1 VAILKSWRCRT
12 LVKQRFHPK
21 QFGSAKTQPDTM
33 EHRKRKTAA
42 ESRSVM
48 HRLVMPE
55 DSNTLGTLMGGV
67 LMHWMD
73 MCAAIAA
80 RRHSNSYAMTVTVDR
95 VQLLGS
101 VQVGE
106 VVILEAEIT
115 RAFRTSME
123 IGLRVVVE
131 NLDSGKKRLCASTF
145 YSFVAVD
152 KNGNTQE
159 VPEVVP
165 ETEEQ
170 KRLYREAES
179 RRTERLEDAARI
191 REEAESFGSEQR

>member
-1 VAILKSWRCRT
+1 M
-12 LVKQRFHPK
+12 
-21 QFGSAKTQPDTM
+21 GN
-33 EHRKRKTAA
+33 RKRKTVD

-80 RRHSNSYAMTVTVDR
+80 RRHSNTYAMTVTVDR
-95 VQLLGS
+95 IQFVGS
-101 VQVGE
+101 VRVGE
-106 VVILEAEIT
+106 VVNLEAEVT

-123 IGLRVVVE
+123 IGLRVIAE
-131 NLDSGKKRLCASTF
+131 NLDTGEKRLCASTF

-152 KNGNTQE
+152 RDGSTLP
-159 VPEVVP
+159 VPEVIP
-165 ETEEQ
+165 ETDGQKKRYRDAEE
-170 KRLYREAES
+170 
-179 RRTERLEDAARI
+179 RRSARLEDAGRI
-191 REEAESFGSEQR
+191 REEAEAFDRQQF

>member
-1 VAILKSWRCRT
+1 
-12 LVKQRFHPK
+12 
-21 QFGSAKTQPDTM
+21 M
-33 EHRKRKTAA
+33 ENRKRKTVA

-55 DSNTLGTLMGGV
+55 DSNTIGTLMGGV

-95 VQLLGS
+95 IQFIGS
-101 VQVGE
+101 VSVGE
-106 VVILEAEIT
+106 VVNLEAEVT

-123 IGLRVVVE
+123 VGMRVIAE
-131 NLDSGKKRLCASTF
+131 NLETGEKRLCASTF

-152 KNGNTQE
+152 KQGHTLP

-165 ETEEQ
+165 ETREQ
-170 KRLYREAES
+170 KERYRDAEK
-179 RRTERLEDAARI
+179 RRSARLEDAARI
-191 REEAESFGSEQR
+191 REEAEAFGRQHSRD

>member
-1 VAILKSWRCRT
+1 
-12 LVKQRFHPK
+12 
-21 QFGSAKTQPDTM
+21 
-33 EHRKRKTAA
+33 
-42 ESRSVM
+42 M

-80 RRHSNSYAMTVTVDR
+80 RRHSNTYAMTVTVDR
-95 VQLLGS
+95 VQLVS
-101 VQVGE
+101 PVRMGE

-123 IGLRVVVE
+123 IGMRVVAE
-131 NLDSGKKRLCASTF
+131 NLDTGKKRLCASTF

-152 KNGNTQE
+152 KEGNTQA

-165 ETEEQ
+165 ETDEQ
-170 KRLYREAES
+170 KRRYREAEK
-179 RRTERLEDAARI
+179 RRSERLEDAARI
-191 REEAESFGSEQR
+191 REEAEAFGSG

>member
-1 VAILKSWRCRT
+1 
-12 LVKQRFHPK
+12 
-21 QFGSAKTQPDTM
+21 M
-33 EHRKRKTAA
+33 ESRKRKLVAA
-42 ESRSVM
+42 SRSVM

-95 VQLLGS
+95 IQFVGS

-106 VVILEAEIT
+106 VVILEAEVT

-123 IGLRVVVE
+123 VGLRVIAE
-131 NLDSGKKRLCASTF
+131 NLDTGKKRLCASTF

-152 KNGNTQE
+152 KEGNTLA
-159 VPEVVP
+159 VPEVIP

-170 KRLYREAES
+170 KLRYRDAEN
-179 RRTERLEDAARI
+179 RRSSRLEDAGRI
-191 REEAESFGSEQR
+191 SEEAKRFEKE

>member
-1 VAILKSWRCRT
+1 
-12 LVKQRFHPK
+12 
-21 QFGSAKTQPDTM
+21 M